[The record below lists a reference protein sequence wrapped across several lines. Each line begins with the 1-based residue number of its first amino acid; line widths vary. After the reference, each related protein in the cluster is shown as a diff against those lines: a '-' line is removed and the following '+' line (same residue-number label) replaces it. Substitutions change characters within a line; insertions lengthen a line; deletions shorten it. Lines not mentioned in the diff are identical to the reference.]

1 MGFITKRKKNFL
13 LNFAFKP
20 GRPGPAKGKKH
31 HFEKRSNSY
40 KYVRLERSSFEAR
53 VAFNENIL
61 TFRDVD
67 GSQTQAKPLRPRANG
82 IRYVNMLRVPASSKV
97 HPDLL
102 TNTVY
107 VPALLQSMMSS
118 ENKKHRLRSDKCK
131 GDLVIDGSAS
141 VKWGLGWRERL
152 LCTRCKYVGKHYK
165 LYNEVQ
171 SSTRGRKAAQIN
183 VGSQIGVA
191 STSIGN
197 TGFLRIL
204 NTTYIIAPSPL
215 AMQKQANKVNT
226 AMKSLNERS
235 MCDIRKNLVA
245 ENAKIGQQDPTL
257 VNVEGDTCYNNP
269 IFKSDAIP
277 FQAGTIAISTMC
289 ENNTKNKQNV
299 GVLVSNKLCRTS
311 SMLRNKGQPV
321 QCPNH
326 RGHCTANVSE
336 RESIG
341 DKGKYNEVLG
351 DLISHDIK
359 ISNFTCDGDSRAIQ
373 GVRKSHGHNVGHLR
387 DLRHLGNSLKR
398 ELNKAPFSKG
408 MLKGHSKCNIRSRFA
423 LSVKARCIAELKAAR
438 KKLQGDIITLKKV
451 MVNVISTIIL
461 CFNGYC
467 GTSCAKY
474 SYVCAG
480 TNRQAKKFMP
490 HNVKVK
496 MVDSDQHVLRK
507 CLEMVLGPA
516 ALDATKLLTT
526 TQKCEAA
533 NRSYQA
539 VNPKSV
545 TFSRNCVGRI
555 HGQVYKLNNGYAN
568 SVIAKTME
576 LHANLT
582 QGSKVIKQL
591 AYEDRNDLNRKRT
604 SATIKARALRA
615 RTRNYRYKLH
625 EELHYGKG
633 ISDPK
638 PDFEGLP
645 HLKHHKYA

>member
-1 MGFITKRKKNFL
+1 
-13 LNFAFKP
+13 
-20 GRPGPAKGKKH
+20 
-31 HFEKRSNSY
+31 
-40 KYVRLERSSFEAR
+40 
-53 VAFNENIL
+53 
-61 TFRDVD
+61 
-67 GSQTQAKPLRPRANG
+67 
-82 IRYVNMLRVPASSKV
+82 MLRVPASSKV

>member
-1 MGFITKRKKNFL
+1 MEFITKRKKNL
-13 LNFAFKP
+13 LNFAYKP
-20 GRPGPAKGKKH
+20 GEPSPIKGKKLH
-31 HFEKRSNSY
+31 YEKRSNSNTT
-40 KYVRLERSSFEAR
+40 YVRLERSSFEAR
-53 VAFNENIL
+53 IACNDNAL

-67 GSQTQAKPLRPRANG
+67 GSQTAAKPLRPRANR
-82 IRYVNMLRVPASSKV
+82 IRYVDMLRVPAPSKV

-102 TNTVY
+102 TNKVY
-107 VPALLQSMMSS
+107 VPALLQSMMAF
-118 ENKKHRLRSDKCK
+118 ENKKHRLKTAKCK

-141 VKWGLGWRERL
+141 IKWGLGWRERL
-152 LCTRCKYVGKHYK
+152 KCTRCRYVGQHYR
-165 LYNEVQ
+165 LYNEVP
-171 SSTRGRKAAQIN
+171 SSSRGRKAAQIN
-183 VGSQIGVA
+183 VGFQIGVA

-197 TGFLRIL
+197 TGFRRIL
-204 NTTYIIAPSPL
+204 NTTNIIAPSPL
-215 AMQKQANKVNT
+215 AMQNQANKVNS
-226 AMKSLNERS
+226 ALKSLNERS
-235 MCDIRKNLVA
+235 MSQIRKNLVA
-245 ENAKIGQQDPTL
+245 QNAKIGQKDPLL

-269 IFKSDAIP
+269 IFKSDATP

-289 ENNTKNKQNV
+289 ENNTKNKHIV
-299 GVLVSNKLCRTS
+299 GVLVSNKLCRTA

-326 RGHCTANVSE
+326 RGNCSANLSE
-336 RESIG
+336 REPIG
-341 DKGKYNEVLG
+341 DEGKYNKVLG
-351 DLISHDIK
+351 DLISQDIK
-359 ISNFTCDGDSRAIQ
+359 VSNFTCDGDSRAFQ
-373 GVRKSHGHNVGHLR
+373 GVRNSHGHNVGHLR

-408 MLKGHSKCNIRSRFA
+408 MLKGHSKSNIRNRFA
-423 LSVKARCIAELKAAR
+423 LSVKARCMAELKAAHN
-438 KKLQGDIITLKKV
+438 KHQGDIKVLKKV
-451 MVNVISTIIL
+451 MVNVISAIIL

-474 SYVCAG
+474 RYVCAG
-480 TNRQAKKFMP
+480 TNRQAKNFMP
-490 HNVKVK
+490 NNVKVR
-496 MVDSDQHVLRK
+496 MVNSDQQVLKK
-507 CLEMVLGPA
+507 CIEMVLGPA

-555 HGQVYKLNNGYAN
+555 HGQVHKLNNGYAD

-591 AYEDRNDLNRKRT
+591 AYEDRNELNRKRL

-638 PDFEGLP
+638 PDFDGLP